1 LASKGLSFG
10 KKKDEDCGEESGGH
24 RSFDLQEIEKVGYSQ
39 ERHIRLDGEEFHL
52 ISKPFPDGKWLCGR
66 RHRA

>member
-24 RSFDLQEIEKVGYSQ
+24 RSFDLQEIEKS
-39 ERHIRLDGEEFHL
+39 
-52 ISKPFPDGKWLCGR
+52 WLLAGAAHQVGR
-66 RHRA
+66 RGVSPDIKAVS